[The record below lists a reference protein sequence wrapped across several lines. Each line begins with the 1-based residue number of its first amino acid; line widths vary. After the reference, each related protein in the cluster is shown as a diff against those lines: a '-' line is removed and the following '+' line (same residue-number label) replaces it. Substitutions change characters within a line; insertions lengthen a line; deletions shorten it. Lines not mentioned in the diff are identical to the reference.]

1 MVPAMV
7 VGMQTVLA
15 HSRTSESNP
24 VSIGCKVSS
33 IVKAWVLAHKTIGAN
48 AQEKTSHAMG

>member
-24 VSIGCKVSS
+24 VYIGCKVSS